1 MSIKNLASHAGIFR
15 GARISSLSRE
25 EGIGEGRNTSSPKNA
40 CVGGYKELE
49 YKVISSSAR
58 SENYEPRVMKQ

>member
-15 GARISSLSRE
+15 GPGISSLPRE
-25 EGIGEGRNTSSPKNA
+25 EGIGEGRNASSPKNA

-49 YKVISSSAR
+49 YKVDKLK
-58 SENYEPRVMKQ
+58 YKK